1 MYHTNDTI
9 QNKWSVSLLSQPA
22 YKPVTLTQTHQH
34 LRLFTE
40 YNKHPDDDLI
50 QVYIDA
56 ATGAAEDYLQRYL
69 AQRQLRLKRD
79 EFPIANTKGEII
91 IDLPVYPV
99 LSVDSISYVD
109 PEGNT
114 QTLTGYEVDS
124 ESVPAR
130 IRVIEPPD
138 VKDGLSNITI
148 DVTVGYNSNTSPPS
162 ADLIP
167 SVIKH
172 AILMMV
178 GQMYEHRENVVVGQ
192 TANQVPAAFEYLLH
206 PHRVIGV

>member
-1 MYHTNDTI
+1 M
-9 QNKWSVSLLSQPA
+9 
-22 YKPVTLTQTHQH
+22 TLRQTHQH

-40 YNKHPDDDLI
+40 YGQHPDDDLI
-50 QVYIDA
+50 DLYIDA

-69 AQRQLRLKRD
+69 AQRSVRLKRD
-79 EFPIANTKGEII
+79 DFPTENAEGEVI

-99 LSVDSISYVD
+99 ISVDSISYVD
-109 PEGNT
+109 LAGAT

-124 ESVPAR
+124 ERIPAR
-130 IRVIEPPD
+130 IRIIEPPD
-138 VKDGLSNITI
+138 VKKGLSGLTI
-148 DVTVGYNSNTSPPS
+148 DLTVGYGSGTSPAS

-167 SVIKH
+167 SSIKQ
-172 AILMMV
+172 AVLLMV

-192 TANQVPAAFEYLLH
+192 GATEVPMAFQYLLH